1 MFCYTDSENPQG
13 PPPTLADQTESI
25 DSKKSK
31 LDKLSDRAKLG
42 SIITQSLKL
51 GESLSDRM
59 AVQLLV
65 ERLRRIPEG
74 EGWIIDGFPTTY
86 DQVKLLENALS
97 GYEEEHIKDFDPLL
111 APNPRPPPPP
121 EQYKSI
127 IDLVLLFHVN
137 NDMVIRR
144 AAGRSCKKQNKKHS
158 FSNRFRFLDAPLANR
173 EYHEQYNPPPAGSS
187 TGFNGQEQVFPTK
200 DAANDMEQ
208 LQHRIS
214 QFQESYPR
222 IEKFYNEYSKV
233 VVVDEVNEDLP
244 LDEEQLYHEFSR
256 SIETYVDEEQ
266 AKIRQAEEEKQR
278 EENERLERER
288 QEEEAKRKAE
298 EEEQQAKEA
307 AEAVRTKNE
316 CLNC

>member
-1 MFCYTDSENPQG
+1 
-13 PPPTLADQTESI
+13 
-25 DSKKSK
+25 
-31 LDKLSDRAKLG
+31 
-42 SIITQSLKL
+42 
-51 GESLSDRM
+51 
-59 AVQLLV
+59 
-65 ERLRRIPEG
+65 
-74 EGWIIDGFPTTY
+74 
-86 DQVKLLENALS
+86 
-97 GYEEEHIKDFDPLL
+97 
-111 APNPRPPPPP
+111 
-121 EQYKSI
+121 
-127 IDLVLLFHVN
+127 
-137 NDMVIRR
+137 
-144 AAGRSCKKQNKKHS
+144 
-158 FSNRFRFLDAPLANR
+158 
-173 EYHEQYNPPPAGSS
+173 
-187 TGFNGQEQVFPTK
+187 
-200 DAANDMEQ
+200 MEQ

-307 AEAVRTKNE
+307 AEAVRTKNK